1 VPLAPKLVVL
11 VLVAV
16 AGTGG
21 ALLLGA
27 SGLGPA
33 LTVGQIGFAL
43 ALIAVLLRG

>member
-11 VLVAV
+11 VLVV
-16 AGTGG
+16 TAGTGV

-33 LTVGQIGFAL
+33 LTIGQMGFAL
-43 ALIAVLLRG
+43 ALVALLLRA

>member
-33 LTVGQIGFAL
+33 LTVAQIGFAL